1 MSPNNC
7 SSSSSPAPAPAAPAE
22 VPPAG
27 SAGSAV
33 AAGDAGSGEAAESAG
48 ASRNRCFWWGG
59 IGDGPGGA
67 DGHGAAV
74 TCLQFWNWAL
84 ASGSSDSTVKM
95 WDLRT
100 GACHRTLSG
109 HVRRRD
115 ILAARNSL
123 GAQFSRR
130 AIL

>member
-1 MSPNNC
+1 M
-7 SSSSSPAPAPAAPAE
+7 
-22 VPPAG
+22 PAG
-27 SAGSAV
+27 TAATPPPIGS
-33 AAGDAGSGEAAESAG
+33 
-48 ASRNRCFWWGG
+48 NMGG
-59 IGDGPGGA
+59 HGDGSGGA

-109 HVRRRD
+109 HVRRP
-115 ILAARNSL
+115 
-123 GAQFSRR
+123 AQFV
-130 AIL
+130 AILL